1 MKLSKYL
8 VGTLA
13 CALMAACSNEENIEN
28 GSGGE
33 VTTSYL
39 AVNILNAD
47 GQGSR
52 AFPSSDYEEG
62 SASENAIKNIRFYL
76 FNSDGSAYTL
86 ADGNSY
92 VTSTYK
98 EDESTD
104 NTSETVEEVGEAV
117 LVINQ
122 STATPPASII
132 AIANP
137 PSGLANTY
145 SLTGLSNVLGNYATT
160 GAENTFIMSNSV
172 YNNGTT
178 LGEVSVSGHVT
189 NDEDEAL
196 ANPVDIYIER
206 VVAKVSVSD
215 GRESPT
221 YTGAYLVDE
230 SSKIYAVINGW
241 QVADYNQNSYLVKHI
256 SSSWTDSGLG
266 ITLWSTN
273 DYHRSFWATSV
284 PIDDTHVAGNYN
296 WNNANIALGQ
306 SVYTQENTPTSAI
319 TNNAN
324 NSLTKIL
331 VAATLRT
338 QGEGND
344 PSTWTAAPIYRLYGA
359 PYASEE
365 AILTEIANRF
375 ADTYYT
381 RSGNDPSYTYT
392 SLSPDNLEL
401 KTADDLNDDNIASYA
416 VVAQL
421 KSGVTV
427 YGAAPDHTESTSACN
442 TALKEIEAQVWKDGK
457 TYYYTTIEHLGSD
470 NSIGKY
476 GIVRNHSYKI
486 AIDNIEGFGTPVYDP
501 TEEIDPITPTTEN
514 SYIAARVNI
523 LSWRVVNNDDV
534 VLGQ

>member
-1 MKLSKYL
+1 MRLSKYL

-52 AFPSSDYEEG
+52 ALPSGYEEG
-62 SASENAIKNIRFYL
+62 TDPENAIEKIRFYL

-92 VTSTYK
+92 VTSTYT

-104 NTSETVEEVGEAV
+104 NTTETVEEVGKAV
-117 LVINQ
+117 LVIDQ

-145 SLTGLSNVLGNYATT
+145 SLTGLGNVLENYATT
-160 GAENTFIMSNSV
+160 GAEKTFIMSNSV
-172 YNNGTT
+172 YNNGAT

-189 NDEDEAL
+189 NDKDEAL

-221 YTGAYLVDE
+221 YNGAYLVDE
-230 SSKIYAVINGW
+230 SNNIYAVINGW

-256 SSSWTDSGLG
+256 SSSWTDESLG
-266 ITLWSTN
+266 ITTWSTN

-284 PIDDTHVAGNYN
+284 PFDDTHVAGNYT
-296 WNNANIALGQ
+296 WNNADIALGQ

-319 TNNAN
+319 TDNAN

-331 VAATLRT
+331 VTATLRT
-338 QGEGND
+338 KGEGND
-344 PSTWTAAPIYRLYGA
+344 PSTWTATPIYRLYGA

-365 AILTEIANRF
+365 AILNEIASRF
-375 ADTYYT
+375 AGTYYT
-381 RSGNDPSYTYT
+381 RSGSDPDYTYT
-392 SLSPDNLEL
+392 NLSSTDLEL
-401 KTADDLNDDNIASYA
+401 KTAKDLNDNSISSYA

-427 YGAAPDHTESTSACN
+427 YGAAPDRTESTSACN
-442 TALKEIEAQVWKDGK
+442 TALKEIEAQVWNEGK

-476 GIVRNHSYKI
+476 GVVRNHSYKI
-486 AIDNIEGFGTPVYDP
+486 EIDNIQGFGTPVYDP
-501 TEEIDPITPTTEN
+501 TEEIDPVTPTTEY

-523 LSWRVVNNDDV
+523 LSWRIVNNDDV